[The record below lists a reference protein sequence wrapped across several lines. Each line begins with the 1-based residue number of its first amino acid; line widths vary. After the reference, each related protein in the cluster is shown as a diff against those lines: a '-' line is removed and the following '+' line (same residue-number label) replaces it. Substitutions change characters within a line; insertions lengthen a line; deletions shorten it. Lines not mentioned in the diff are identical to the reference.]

1 MKTKKQG
8 LNVTINEL
16 RDLADDLE
24 SQTRQLNLELMGNDV
39 VDLDKIWLI
48 NIINKTP
55 ECSDT
60 WEIEE
65 KKE

>member
-60 WEIEE
+60 WEIEGE
-65 KKE
+65 KK